1 MAKPIIEVKGL
12 RKVYRIGNEQVVA
25 LDNINLL
32 IPAGEVCCIVGTS
45 GSGKSTLLNQLAGL
59 EKPSRG
65 VVLIGGRNIS
75 ALSENE
81 LAKFRQKNVGFVF
94 QSYNLMT
101 TMTALENVAMPLIFR
116 GMGKTRREKASR
128 RILKEVGLLNRAR
141 HKPSQMS
148 GGQQQRVGIARA
160 FVAKPK
166 IIFADEPTGNLD
178 TRTTI
183 EVMQMMVRICKDNG
197 QTLILVTHD
206 TEIAQYAD
214 RIVTIRDGNIVSDT
228 LNENPVARLSVS
240 EAEEAALRAA
250 REESVPP
257 DTPGADKPVEHE
269 DDAAAVGGIV
279 SLKKSEEPVATAAEG
294 EIDE

>member
-1 MAKPIIEVKGL
+1 MANPIIQVRGL
-12 RKVYRIGNEQVVA
+12 RKVYRIGREQVVA
-25 LDNINLL
+25 LDNINLE

-59 EKPSRG
+59 EKPTRG
-65 VVLIGGRNIS
+65 TVLIGGRSIS

-81 LAKFRQKNVGFVF
+81 LARFRQKNVGFVF
-94 QSYNLMT
+94 QSYNLMA
-101 TMTALENVAMPLIFR
+101 TMTAMENVAMPLIFR
-116 GMGKTRREKASR
+116 GVGKMRRERASR

-183 EVMQMMVRICKDNG
+183 EVMRMMVRLCKENN

-214 RIVTIRDGNIVSDT
+214 RIVTIRDGNIISDVP
-228 LNENPVARLSVS
+228 NETPVAHLGES
-240 EAEEAALRAA
+240 EADGAAQEELEDVDAIAQAVGLMKPENTEAA
-250 REESVPP
+250 E
-257 DTPGADKPVEHE
+257 T
-269 DDAAAVGGIV
+269 
-279 SLKKSEEPVATAAEG
+279 AEG
-294 EIDE
+294 EMDE

>member
-1 MAKPIIEVKGL
+1 MANPIIQVRGL
-12 RKVYRIGNEQVVA
+12 RKVYRIGREQVVA
-25 LDNINLL
+25 LDNINLE

-59 EKPSRG
+59 EKPTRG
-65 VVLIGGRNIS
+65 TVLIGGRSIS

-81 LAKFRQKNVGFVF
+81 LARFRQKNVGFVF
-94 QSYNLMT
+94 QSYNLMA
-101 TMTALENVAMPLIFR
+101 TMTAMENVAMPLIFR
-116 GMGKTRREKASR
+116 GVGKMRRERASR

-183 EVMQMMVRICKDNG
+183 EVMRMMVRLCKENN

-214 RIVTIRDGNIVSDT
+214 RIVTIRDGNIISDVP
-228 LNENPVARLSVS
+228 NETPVAHLGES
-240 EAEEAALRAA
+240 EADGAARSAAQEELEDVDAIAQAVGLMKPENTEAA
-250 REESVPP
+250 E
-257 DTPGADKPVEHE
+257 T
-269 DDAAAVGGIV
+269 
-279 SLKKSEEPVATAAEG
+279 AEG
-294 EIDE
+294 EMDE